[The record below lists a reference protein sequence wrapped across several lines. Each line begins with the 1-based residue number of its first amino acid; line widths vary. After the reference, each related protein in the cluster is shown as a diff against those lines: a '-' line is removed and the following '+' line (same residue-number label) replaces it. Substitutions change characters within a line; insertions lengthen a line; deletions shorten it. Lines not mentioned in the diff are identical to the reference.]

1 MKVKTIVYWFLNI
14 FCMWWGSSALSEDQ
28 IGVHFLS
35 VFSFSREKYFFLQIC
50 LECAETSRN
59 DSRLS
64 LIHITKLTW
73 LMSPCYC
80 YIIGERQNY
89 SYPVASLAHCLM
101 LWEWSWLEN
110 GGKSRFLETRE
121 WDTALP
127 SLTMWI
133 ILLWGKLVARK
144 PAWVIRKGSLLQI
157 ISAGSPW
164 RDITSSRNAETA
176 STLKHLILKWF
187 YMNKVSRT
195 KYLVSWVI
203 ELRYAARNISLL
215 CQ

>member
-1 MKVKTIVYWFLNI
+1 MQRKI
-14 FCMWWGSSALSEDQ
+14 FPLWGGVRGVRGWWGGSASSEDQ
-28 IGVHFLS
+28 IGVNFLS
-35 VFSFSREKYFFLQIC
+35 VFSFSREKSFFSQIC

-64 LIHITKLTW
+64 LIHKDLNRLTW

-127 SLTMWI
+127 SRTMWI
-133 ILLWGKLVARK
+133 SWLWGKLVARK
-144 PAWVIRKGSLLQI
+144 PAWVIRNGSLLHI
-157 ISAGSPW
+157 TAAGPP
-164 RDITSSRNAETA
+164 
-176 STLKHLILKWF
+176 
-187 YMNKVSRT
+187 
-195 KYLVSWVI
+195 
-203 ELRYAARNISLL
+203 
-215 CQ
+215 